1 VSLGGRGGGGGP
13 KKVDGLLDGLLKKHG
28 VEDQVRRMDVLAL
41 WPEIVGEHI
50 AAVTRAKGVDDAT
63 LFVEVRSSSWLME
76 LNMMKGEFLARVNER
91 LPETPLERIVFVQ
104 AETG

>member
-1 VSLGGRGGGGGP
+1 MSPSGRGGGGGP
-13 KKVDGLLDGLLKKHG
+13 KKVDGLVEGLLKSYG
-28 VEDQVRRMDVLAL
+28 VEDQVRRMDVLEL
-41 WPEIVGEHI
+41 WPEIVGEHV
-50 AAVTRAKGVDDAT
+50 AQVTRAKGVDEAT

-91 LPETPLERIVFVQ
+91 LPEAPLERIVFVQ